1 MDSNTGGLASK
12 KLLLSITSWGLG
24 KGYNGA
30 PVVAPASGTLP
41 ILCHLLGSRPDATP
55 GANSQPKRLFW
66 LGCWRREG
74 ETREREATPRAGRA
88 GLGEGLGSMSSLG
101 DQQRETSPSRDH
113 LTGSLWIP
121 ESVVLNRRKS
131 QSMELYQTELT
142 SRSTIFCLFV
152 QKLLTHSLN
161 LRFFL

>member
-55 GANSQPKRLFW
+55 GANSLSPRGCSGSVAGGERERLGKERPHLELEGRALERDWEACQALGISKGKRL
-66 LGCWRREG
+66 LPG
-74 ETREREATPRAGRA
+74 T
-88 GLGEGLGSMSSLG
+88 
-101 DQQRETSPSRDH
+101 
-113 LTGSLWIP
+113 I
-121 ESVVLNRRKS
+121 S
-131 QSMELYQTELT
+131 QALSG
-142 SRSTIFCLFV
+142 
-152 QKLLTHSLN
+152 
-161 LRFFL
+161 FLSQ